1 MYLSVMAKN
10 SKSKFFVWDT
20 AQAFL
25 GNEKGEV
32 LTCYSNDLITMSFEQ
47 NGAGELTA
55 FVWETDGDSGEVRF
69 NEPVESQFAHL
80 ETENA

>member
-1 MYLSVMAKN
+1 MPKN
-10 SKSKFFVWDT
+10 KNSKFFVWDQ

-25 GNEKGEV
+25 GNEKGDV

-47 NGAGELTA
+47 DGQGRLTA

-69 NEPVESQFAHL
+69 EEPVDSQYAHL